1 MSYTRKLNYQKGKK
15 LNYKIETIPCLS
27 DNYAFVIIEHSEK
40 KAILVDAPEANP
52 IINFLE
58 TNLLSL
64 DYILL
69 THHHDDHIQG
79 VKDLV
84 TKYGSKVIGASDDEY
99 RLPELDMHV
108 KSEDNLQIA
117 GLNFKILDVP
127 GHTVGHI
134 AFYCEELES
143 LFSGDSLM
151 VMGCGRLFEGTP
163 EQMWNSLSKLKKL
176 DPSTMIYSGH
186 EYTEANAR
194 FCQTIE
200 KNNEDLKSR
209 LQEIKRL
216 RSSNIPTI
224 PSKLSQELLT
234 NTFIRADNDSVKKDL
249 ELDGC
254 SALEVFTEIRR
265 RKDSF

>member
-1 MSYTRKLNYQKGKK
+1 MVG
-15 LNYKIETIPCLS
+15 CL
-27 DNYAFVIIEHSEK
+27 
-40 KAILVDAPEANP
+40 
-52 IINFLE
+52 
-58 TNLLSL
+58 
-64 DYILL
+64 
-69 THHHDDHIQG
+69 
-79 VKDLV
+79 
-84 TKYGSKVIGASDDEY
+84 
-99 RLPELDMHV
+99 
-108 KSEDNLQIA
+108 
-117 GLNFKILDVP
+117 
-127 GHTVGHI
+127 
-134 AFYCEELES
+134 
-143 LFSGDSLM
+143 
-151 VMGCGRLFEGTP
+151 EGTP

-249 ELDGC
+249 DLDGR

-265 RKDSF
+265 RKFIYL

>member
-1 MSYTRKLNYQKGKK
+1 M
-15 LNYKIETIPCLS
+15 
-27 DNYAFVIIEHSEK
+27 
-40 KAILVDAPEANP
+40 
-52 IINFLE
+52 
-58 TNLLSL
+58 
-64 DYILL
+64 
-69 THHHDDHIQG
+69 
-79 VKDLV
+79 
-84 TKYGSKVIGASDDEY
+84 
-99 RLPELDMHV
+99 
-108 KSEDNLQIA
+108 
-117 GLNFKILDVP
+117 DVP

-234 NTFIRADNDSVKKDL
+234 NTFIRLIMIV
-249 ELDGC
+249 
-254 SALEVFTEIRR
+254 
-265 RKDSF
+265 